1 MCIRDRNTSS
11 KKEAP
16 SAEARSAK
24 VYATNARNLIRDMER
39 LQVWVDEFESSV
51 EGSID
56 GWSEVELYGIDVGL
70 VDSNIVFK
78 GQQTG
83 ADDKADGESGIR
95 LMRVYRSR
103 DLERVAVRVRID
115 SGRVAP
121 FLRLSGP
128 DGERRA
134 LAALSIFRDF
144 EGRVRV
150 RIRTAK
156 GDWGEPVEPTEE
168 ETGTIKGASY
178 TANVTWEDD
187 RKFHTLEIRK
197 ARSEKGSLRSNMF
210 ELYFDGEKVAQ
221 GVQVPGLSTKYQL
234 SVMART
240 DAIGNDYSVTVDNF
254 KVFRAKGKRK

>member
-1 MCIRDRNTSS
+1 
-11 KKEAP
+11 
-16 SAEARSAK
+16 
-24 VYATNARNLIRDMER
+24 NARNLISDMER
-39 LQVWVDEFESSV
+39 LQVWVDEFEGSV

-56 GWSEVELYGIDVGL
+56 GWSQVELYGIDVDQ
-70 VDSNIVFK
+70 VDSNIIFK
-78 GQQTG
+78 GQQAG

-128 DGERRA
+128 DGERSA

-150 RIRTAK
+150 RLRTAK
-156 GDWGEPVEPTEE
+156 GDWIEPVDPAADEE
-168 ETGTIKGASY
+168 GTVKGAFY
-178 TANVTWEDD
+178 TGNVTWEDD
-187 RKFHTLEIRK
+187 TKFHTLEIRK
-197 ARSEKGSLRSNMF
+197 ARTDKGSVRSNLF
-210 ELYFDGEKVAQ
+210 DLYFDGEKVAQ
-221 GVQVPGLSTKYQL
+221 SVQVPGLSTKYQL

-240 DAIGNDYSVTVDNF
+240 DAIGNEYSVTVDNF
-254 KVFRAKGKRK
+254 KVYRAKAKKKK